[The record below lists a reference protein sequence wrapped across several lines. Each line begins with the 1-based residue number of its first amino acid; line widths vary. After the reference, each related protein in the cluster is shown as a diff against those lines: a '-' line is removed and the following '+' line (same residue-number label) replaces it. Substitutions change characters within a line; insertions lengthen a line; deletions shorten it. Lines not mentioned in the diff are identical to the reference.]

1 MKNHSP
7 PIIGLAGGIGSGKS
21 TITKCFNAIGI
32 QSVDA
37 DDVARLVVE
46 PGSNCLHQIHQRHGN
61 DILLEDGSLNRNAL
75 RTIIFNQPE
84 ERLWLESVTHPA
96 IRKEIQSQL
105 NKTSSKY
112 TLLVHPLLF
121 ETKQNTLC
129 KFVIAIDVPIEI
141 QLQRVMARDKI
152 SQENAEK
159 IFITQLSNKERMN
172 RADLVL
178 ENSGNIDK
186 MNAKVIKLNEKIL
199 ELLVC

>member
-1 MKNHSP
+1 M
-7 PIIGLAGGIGSGKS
+7 I
-21 TITKCFNAIGI
+21 
-32 QSVDA
+32 
-37 DDVARLVVE
+37 
-46 PGSNCLHQIHQRHGN
+46 NCLHQIHQRHGD

-105 NKTSSKY
+105 NKISSKY